1 MHGENH
7 RVNLRNDQIMKI
19 NIITQPLFL
28 NYGGILQ
35 NYALQEVLRRLGH
48 EVKTINLKQSI
59 VSKHSGWRDF
69 AYILI
74 NFWKRVTGK
83 YNYPFL
89 NPHTVAVKVREM
101 SGPLMNFV
109 SAHIDCIDIDPPY
122 SAETARLY
130 PADLWIVGSDQVW
143 RPIYTSHINNYFFD
157 FLTENENRISYA
169 ASFGVDR
176 WEFTE
181 QNTEY
186 IRTLLKKFSAISVR
200 ETSGVELC
208 KKYIGLDVTQVLDPT
223 LLVNA
228 EDYLSLIDNTK
239 YPDYDY
245 IATYILDNSRNKH
258 KIIKQESKRYQLPS
272 YRIGEIHK
280 EAIDSLESWI
290 TTIAYA
296 KYVIT
301 DSFHGCVF
309 SIIFKKPV
317 KILGNEERGNT
328 RIDSLISTLG
338 LKTNND
344 GYYYV
349 DEAVDKILI
358 DLKEES
364 VQFLIASLS

>member
-1 MHGENH
+1 
-7 RVNLRNDQIMKI
+7 MKI

-35 NYALQEVLRRLGH
+35 NYALQEVLRRFGH
-48 EVKTINLKQSI
+48 EAITINLKQST
-59 VSKHSGWRDF
+59 VSKYPRRRDF
-69 AYILI
+69 AYIPI
-74 NFWKRVTGK
+74 NFWKHIMGK

-186 IRTLLKKFSAISVR
+186 IRTLLKKFSALSVR
-200 ETSGVELC
+200 ETSGVKLC
-208 KKYIGLDVTQVLDPT
+208 RKYVGLDAKQVLDPT
-223 LLVNA
+223 LLLNA
-228 EDYLSLIDNTK
+228 EDYLSLINNTEN
-239 YPDYDY
+239 PEHDY
-245 IATYILDNSRNKH
+245 IATYILDNNRNKH
-258 KIIKQESKRYQLPS
+258 KIIKQESKRFQLS
-272 YRIGEIHK
+272 AYRIGEIHK
-280 EAIDSLESWI
+280 DSIDSLESWI
-290 TTIAYA
+290 ATIANA

-309 SIIFKKPV
+309 SIIFNKPV

-328 RIDSLISTLG
+328 RIDSLVSTLG
-338 LKTNND
+338 LKVNND
-344 GYYYV
+344 GYYVV
-349 DEAVDKILI
+349 DEAVEKKLK

-364 VQFLIASLS
+364 LLFLITSLSCIKSL